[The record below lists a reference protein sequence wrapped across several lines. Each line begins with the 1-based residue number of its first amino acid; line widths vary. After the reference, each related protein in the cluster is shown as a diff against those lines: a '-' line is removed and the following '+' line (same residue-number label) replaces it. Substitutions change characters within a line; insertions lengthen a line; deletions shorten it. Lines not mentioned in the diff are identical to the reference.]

1 MKRALTFLLLA
12 GCGGDHPGEA
22 PLPCR
27 TPVLDQALSRTRE
40 SCLPSIPALVLA
52 DWEEILEASAL
63 PGRIGKKAHQQLN
76 SLEASRRES
85 ILLALVE
92 RKDLPTE
99 IKRSAY
105 SRLARDGGPAILPRL
120 LLRLR
125 YEKDAISSVAIARGL
140 LRHGNGA
147 GFEAIRNI
155 VRNPFGI
162 YMDAQDAN
170 EALLAELPPLPAE
183 GPGATSWS
191 RFLGLETAWE
201 NRLPLPTFPAPAIEG
216 PLEAEVWAMAS
227 RLQSQPL
234 RPVDEAR
241 FVLSRMGGEVIPILI
256 SLAEDE
262 DHYLREHALQTLA
275 WLGRGGGSWSRAHEF
290 HLAEKL
296 AVSLLDP
303 SIRARALEAL
313 GATSPPGAE
322 AAILPW
328 LAGGNREERT
338 AAADAILRCGSP
350 AGIESARRALKV
362 PGGFGPEGLYS
373 LGLFLEALGEGPP
386 PVPPEGLASEE
397 QSRRDGWARS
407 RTREVD

>member
-1 MKRALTFLLLA
+1 MKRALALLLLA
-12 GCGGDHPGEA
+12 GCGEDHAGEA
-22 PLPCR
+22 PLPR
-27 TPVLDQALSRTRE
+27 QTPVLDQALSRTRE
-40 SCLPSIPALVLA
+40 SILPSIPAPVLA
-52 DWEEILEASAL
+52 NWEEILEASAL

-76 SLEASRRES
+76 GLEAIRRDS
-85 ILLALVE
+85 ILLAFVE
-92 RKDLPTE
+92 TKGLPTE
-99 IKRSAY
+99 IRRSAY
-105 SRLARDGGPAILPRL
+105 SRLAKDGGPGILPRL

-125 YEKDAISSVAIARGL
+125 YEKDAISSVEIARGL

-155 VRNPFGI
+155 VRNPFGFNM
-162 YMDAQDAN
+162 YAQDAN
-170 EALLAELPPLPAE
+170 GALLAELPPLPDE
-183 GPGATSWS
+183 GPSATPWS
-191 RFLGLETAWE
+191 RFLVLETAWE

-256 SLAEDE
+256 TLAEDE
-262 DHYLREHALQTLA
+262 DRYLREHALQILA
-275 WLGRGGGSWSRAHEF
+275 WLGRGGGSWSSIHKF
-290 HLAEKL
+290 NLAEKL

-303 SIRARALEAL
+303 SIRTRALEAL
-313 GATSPPGAE
+313 GATSAPGAE
-322 AAILPW
+322 AVILPW
-328 LAGGNREERT
+328 LVGGNREERT

-350 AGIESARRALKV
+350 AGIETVRTALEV
-362 PGGFGPEGLYS
+362 PSGFGPEGLYS

-397 QSRRDGWARS
+397 QSRRDRWARG
-407 RTREVD
+407 RTQEID